1 MHVIVFVFNFLL
13 PIIICKGSYEF
24 LGQIHQGKE
33 STCHS
38 LGTKDVFFSLLRLN
52 MWFLS
57 RLEKKK

>member
-38 LGTKDVFFSLLRLN
+38 LGTKDVFF
-52 MWFLS
+52 FT
-57 RLEKKK
+57 KT